1 MVETA
6 LMYPRYCTKRLQ
18 LKLCSFVFVYYIRVQ
33 LELRLYVSILYRAN
47 DLAQRLEE
55 KLFTYLGELF
65 EMIDVSFLFFY
76 LPQLK

>member
-1 MVETA
+1 
-6 LMYPRYCTKRLQ
+6 MYPRYCTKRLQ